1 MLCPSCGSPLSD
13 DAKFCG
19 ACGAKQTPV
28 VQAQG
33 SAPQSDASAHAV
45 PAAVQAPVMPAVPS
59 QKGVLGQAWTDIT
72 SSPSWI
78 KRVLLLMVMNAVP
91 VLNFF
96 VSGYVLQWG
105 ADASRGVNAVLPK
118 QSFDLR
124 CFLTGLFYTILSV
137 LMVVGMAWTGI
148 LAVIPILGW
157 IAMALL
163 PLFANAFL
171 AMAGM
176 RMAIFGRFGAAFE
189 LSDLFAKY
197 KKHLGPLF
205 AATFVPGLI
214 VGLVICALL
223 GLLFVGGCAAG
234 NSMMGGMGYG
244 RGLMGMS
251 SANLGSLLFGAG
263 AGLFFLVLIIVLA
276 ICFVAFAQ
284 VWTMRAVGVW
294 AARFAPDWQQRAAAQ
309 TGMAQ
314 DLGASGAEPDA
325 APLQR

>member
-45 PAAVQAPVMPAVPS
+45 PAAVQAPVMPAAPS

-105 ADASRGVNAVLPK
+105 ADASRGVNVVLPK

-137 LMVVGMAWTGI
+137 LMVAGMAWTGI
-148 LAVIPILGW
+148 LAIIPVLGW

-176 RMAIFGRFGAAFE
+176 RMAIFGRLGAAFE
-189 LSDLFAKY
+189 LSDLFVKY

-223 GLLFVGGCAAG
+223 GLLLVGGCAAG
-234 NSMMGGMGYG
+234 NSMMSGMGYG

-263 AGLFFLVLIIVLA
+263 AGLFFLVLIIVFA
-276 ICFVAFAQ
+276 ICLTAFAQ

-294 AARFAPDWQQRAAAQ
+294 AARFAPEWQQRAAAQ
-309 TGMAQ
+309 AVITQ
-314 DLGASGAEPDA
+314 ERDASGAEPDA
-325 APLQR
+325 APLRR